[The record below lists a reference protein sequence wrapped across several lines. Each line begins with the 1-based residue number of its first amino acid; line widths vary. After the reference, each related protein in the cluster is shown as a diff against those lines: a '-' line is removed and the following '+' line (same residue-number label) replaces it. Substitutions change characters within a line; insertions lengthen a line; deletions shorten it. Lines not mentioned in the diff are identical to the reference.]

1 MTIRNFAQ
9 LAEAAMVRGPKRVA
23 IVGAGQQQTLRAV
36 RMACGMGLA
45 QFILIDDPELVHT
58 IAQEEEVDLTGMQI
72 VDEED
77 MVEASYKAVAMIHAE
92 EADLVM
98 NGRAQPVELMK
109 AALDRNLGLRIGKVI
124 SDVSIFEIPG
134 FDRLILVSDV
144 AIVVSP
150 NLAQKVAIVQNAI
163 DTAIEL
169 GIEQPKVA
177 ILAATEMVNPEMPA
191 NMDAANLSK
200 MAERG
205 QIRGGLV
212 DGPLALDNAIS
223 IKAAEIKGIK
233 GQVAGYAD
241 ILITPDVESGNIL
254 AKALAYFAHSHTAAV
269 VVGAKCP
276 IVMPSRSDPP
286 VQKLMSLA
294 LGVYLSPGPIARTG
308 SPTGTQ
314 SSD

>member
-1 MTIRNFAQ
+1 MEI
-9 LAEAAMVRGPKRVA
+9 
-23 IVGAGQQQTLRAV
+23 I
-36 RMACGMGLA
+36 
-45 QFILIDDPELVHT
+45 PE
-58 IAQEEEVDLTGMQI
+58 D
-72 VDEED
+72 D
-77 MVEASYKAVAMIHAE
+77 MVHAAYKAVAMIHAE

-98 NGRAQPVELMK
+98 NGRALPVELMK
-109 AALDRNLGLRIGKVI
+109 AALDREEGLRIGRLL
-124 SDVSIFEIPG
+124 SDVSIFEIPD
-134 FDRLILVSDV
+134 FDRLIFISDV

-169 GIEQPKVA
+169 GVQEPKVA

-223 IKAAEIKGIK
+223 LKAAQMKGIESR
-233 GQVAGYAD
+233 VAGQAD

-254 AKALAYFAHSHTAAV
+254 AKALSYFAQGHMAGV
-269 VVGAKCP
+269 VVGAECP

-286 VQKLMSLA
+286 EQKLLSLA
-294 LGVYLSPGPIARTG
+294 LGVYLTK
-308 SPTGTQ
+308 
-314 SSD
+314 

>member
-9 LAEAAMVRGPKRVA
+9 LLEAAQSRAPKRVA
-23 IVGAGQQQTLRAV
+23 IVGGGQRQTLHAV
-36 RMACGMGLA
+36 RRARSMGLA
-45 QFILIDDPELVHT
+45 HCTLIDDPVRVQT
-58 IAQEEEVDLTGMQI
+58 VAEEEGVALEGLEI
-72 VDEED
+72 LAERD
-77 MVEASYKAVAMIHAE
+77 MVEAAYKAVEMIHAE

-98 NGRAQPVELMK
+98 NGRALPVELMQ
-109 AALDRNLGLRIGKVI
+109 AALDREKGLRIGKVI
-124 SDVSIFEIPG
+124 SDVSIFEIAD
-134 FDRLILVSDV
+134 FDRLIFVSDV

-163 DTAIEL
+163 DTAFEL
-169 GIEQPKVA
+169 GVEQPRVA

-205 QIRGGLV
+205 QIRGGIV
-212 DGPLALDNAIS
+212 DGPLALDNAMS
-223 IKAAEIKGIK
+223 LKAAQMKGIK
-233 GQVAGYAD
+233 SQVAGHAD

-254 AKALAYFAHSHTAAV
+254 AKAISYFAKGHMAGV

-286 VQKLMSLA
+286 EQKLISLA
-294 LGVYLSPGPIARTG
+294 LGVYLTR
-308 SPTGTQ
+308 
-314 SSD
+314 

>member
-1 MTIRNFAQ
+1 MAIRNFAQ
-9 LAEAAMVRGPKRVA
+9 LIEGAMTRAPKRVA
-23 IVGAGQQQTLRAV
+23 IVGGGQLQTLHAV
-36 RMACGMGLA
+36 RMAERMGLA
-45 QFILIDDPELVHT
+45 DCILIDSRERLER
-58 IAQEEEVDLTGMQI
+58 IASEVEIDLDGLTVIEEA
-72 VDEED
+72 D
-77 MVEASYKAVAMIHAE
+77 MIRAAYKAVALIHAE

-109 AALDRNLGLRIGKVI
+109 AALDREKGLRIGRVI
-124 SDVSIFEIPG
+124 SDVSIFEIPD
-134 FDRLILVSDV
+134 FERLIFLSDV

-150 NLAQKVAIVQNAI
+150 TLAQKVAIVQNAI
-163 DTAIEL
+163 DTARQL
-169 GIEQPKVA
+169 GVQEPRVA

-205 QIRGGLV
+205 QIQGGYV

-223 IKAAEIKGIK
+223 AKAAQMKGIDS
-233 GQVAGYAD
+233 QVAGQAD

-254 AKALAYFAHSHTAAV
+254 AKALSYFAHSHMAGV

-286 VQKLMSLA
+286 QQKLMSLA
-294 LGVYLSPGPIARTG
+294 LGIFLCN
-308 SPTGTQ
+308 
-314 SSD
+314 

>member
-9 LAEAAMVRGPKRVA
+9 LLEAAQERAPKRVA
-23 IVGAGQQQTLRAV
+23 IVGGGQRQTLHAA
-36 RMACGMGLA
+36 RMARRMGLA
-45 QFILIDDPELVHT
+45 HCALLDDPTRLET
-58 IAQEEEVDLTGMQI
+58 IAQEEDIDLTGMKI
-72 VDEED
+72 IAERD
-77 MVEASYKAVAMIHAE
+77 MVQAAHRAVEMIHSE
-92 EADLVM
+92 QADLVM
-98 NGRAQPVELMK
+98 NGRALPVELMQ
-109 AALDRNLGLRIGKVI
+109 AALDREKGLRIGKVI
-124 SDVSIFEIPG
+124 SDVSIFELPDL
-134 FDRLILVSDV
+134 DRLLFISDV

-169 GIEQPKVA
+169 GVKEPKVA

-205 QIRGGLV
+205 QIRGGIV
-212 DGPLALDNAIS
+212 DGPLALDNAMS
-223 IKAAEIKGIK
+223 TKAAQMKGIK
-233 GQVAGYAD
+233 SKVAGCAD

-254 AKALAYFAHSHTAAV
+254 AKALAYFAKGHMAGV

-286 VQKLMSLA
+286 QQKMLSLA
-294 LGVYLSPGPIARTG
+294 LGVYLTR
-308 SPTGTQ
+308 
-314 SSD
+314 

>member
-1 MTIRNFAQ
+1 MIIRDFAQ
-9 LAEAAMVRGPKRVA
+9 LLEAALERAPKRVA
-23 IVGAGQQQTLRAV
+23 IVGGGQRQTLHAARLA
-36 RMACGMGLA
+36 RGLGLA
-45 QFILIDDPELVHT
+45 HCILIDSPARLESIAAEQGIDLAGMEL
-58 IAQEEEVDLTGMQI
+58 I
-72 VDEED
+72 EED
-77 MVEASYKAVAMIHAE
+77 DMVQAAYKAVEMVHAE
-92 EADLVM
+92 EVDLVM
-98 NGRAQPVELMK
+98 NGRALPVELMK
-109 AALDRNLGLRIGKVI
+109 AALDREKGLRIGKLI
-124 SDVSIFEIPG
+124 TDVSVFEIPS
-134 FDRLILVSDV
+134 FDRLIFVSDV

-169 GIEQPKVA
+169 GVERPRVA

-223 IKAAEIKGIK
+223 LKAAQMKGIK
-233 GQVAGYAD
+233 SQVAGHAD

-254 AKALAYFAHSHTAAV
+254 AKALVYFARGHMAGV

-286 VQKLMSLA
+286 QQKMLSLA
-294 LGVYLSPGPIARTG
+294 LGVCLTK
-308 SPTGTQ
+308 
-314 SSD
+314 

>member
-9 LAEAAMVRGPKRVA
+9 LLEAALARAPKRVA
-23 IVGAGQQQTLRAV
+23 IVGGGQRQTLHAARLA
-36 RMACGMGLA
+36 RGMGLA
-45 QFILIDDPELVHT
+45 QCILFDDPGRLQV
-58 IAQEEEVDLTGMQI
+58 IAEEEGVDLAGMEI
-72 VDEED
+72 IEERD
-77 MVEASYKAVAMIHAE
+77 MIQAAYRAVEMIHAE

-98 NGRAQPVELMK
+98 NGRALPVELMK
-109 AALDRNLGLRIGKVI
+109 AALDRDRGLRIGKLI
-124 SDVSIFEIPG
+124 TDVSIFEIPD
-134 FDRLILVSDV
+134 FDRLIFISDV

-169 GIEQPKVA
+169 GVKEPKVA

-223 IKAAEIKGIK
+223 LKAAEMKDIDSR
-233 GQVAGYAD
+233 VAGCAD

-254 AKALAYFAHSHTAAV
+254 AKALSYFAKGHMAGV

-286 VQKLMSLA
+286 EQKLLSLA
-294 LGVYLSPGPIARTG
+294 LGVYLSK
-308 SPTGTQ
+308 
-314 SSD
+314 

>member
-9 LAEAAMVRGPKRVA
+9 LLDAALQRAPKRVA
-23 IVGAGQQQTLRAV
+23 IVGGGQRQTLHAARLA
-36 RMACGMGLA
+36 RGLGLA
-45 QFILIDDPELVHT
+45 HCLLIDSPKRLQS
-58 IAQEEEVDLTGMQI
+58 IA
-72 VDEED
+72 DEEGIDLAGMEILEEDD
-77 MVEASYKAVAMIHAE
+77 MVLAAYKAVEMIHRE

-98 NGRAQPVELMK
+98 NGRALPVELMK
-109 AALDRNLGLRIGKVI
+109 AALDRDKGLRIGKVI
-124 SDVSIFEIPG
+124 SDVSIFEIPD
-134 FDRLILVSDV
+134 FDRLIFISDV

-169 GIEQPKVA
+169 GIEQPRVA

-205 QIRGGLV
+205 QIRGGYV

-223 IKAAEIKGIK
+223 LKAARMKGIES
-233 GQVAGYAD
+233 QVAGHAD

-254 AKALAYFAHSHTAAV
+254 AKALAYFAKGHMAGV

-286 VQKLMSLA
+286 QQKMLSLA
-294 LGVYLSPGPIARTG
+294 LGVYLSK
-308 SPTGTQ
+308 
-314 SSD
+314 

>member
-9 LAEAAMVRGPKRVA
+9 LIEAALARAPKRVA
-23 IVGAGQQQTLRAV
+23 IVGAGQRQTLHAV
-36 RMACGMGLA
+36 RMARGMGLA
-45 QFILIDDPELVHT
+45 HCILIDDPARLRSV
-58 IAQEEEVDLTGMQI
+58 AEEQGVDLTGAEI
-72 VDEED
+72 IPEGD
-77 MVEASYKAVAMIHAE
+77 MIEAAYKAVAMIHSE

-98 NGRAQPVELMK
+98 NGRAQPVELMR
-109 AALDRNLGLRIGKVI
+109 AALDKEKGLRIGRVI
-124 SDVSIFEIPG
+124 SDVSIFEIPD
-134 FDRLILVSDV
+134 FDRLIFVSDV
-144 AIVVSP
+144 AIVVTP
-150 NLAQKVAIVQNAI
+150 TLAQKVAIVQNAI

-169 GIEQPKVA
+169 GVEQPKVA

-223 IKAAEIKGIK
+223 PKAAEMKGIK
-233 GQVAGYAD
+233 SQVAGHAD

-254 AKALAYFAHSHTAAV
+254 AKAIAYFAKGHMAGI

-286 VQKLMSLA
+286 EQKLMSLA
-294 LGVYLSPGPIARTG
+294 LGVYLSK
-308 SPTGTQ
+308 
-314 SSD
+314 

>member
-1 MTIRNFAQ
+1 MIIRNFDQ
-9 LAEAAMVRGPKRVA
+9 MFEAALERAPKRVA
-23 IVGAGQQQTLRAV
+23 IVGGGQRQTLHAARLA
-36 RMACGMGLA
+36 RGLGLA
-45 QFILIDDPELVHT
+45 QCILIDDPTRLQA
-58 IAQEEEVDLTGMQI
+58 IATEEGIDLTGMELI
-72 VDEED
+72 EEGD
-77 MVEASYKAVAMIHAE
+77 MVQAAYRSVEMVHAE
-92 EADLVM
+92 EVDLVM
-98 NGRAQPVELMK
+98 NGRALPVELMK
-109 AALDRNLGLRIGKVI
+109 AALDREKGLRIGKVI
-124 SDVSIFEIPG
+124 TDVSVFEIPG
-134 FDRLILVSDV
+134 FDRLIFVSDV

-169 GIEQPKVA
+169 GVARPRVA

-223 IKAAEIKGIK
+223 LKAAKMKNIKS
-233 GQVAGYAD
+233 QVAGHAD

-254 AKALAYFAHSHTAAV
+254 AKALAYFAKGRMAGV

-286 VQKLMSLA
+286 QQKMMSMA
-294 LGVYLSPGPIARTG
+294 LGVCLTK
-308 SPTGTQ
+308 
-314 SSD
+314 

>member
-1 MTIRNFAQ
+1 MMIRNFAQ
-9 LAEAAMVRGPKRVA
+9 LLEAALARAPKRVA
-23 IVGAGQQQTLRAV
+23 IVGGGQRQTLHAARLA
-36 RMACGMGLA
+36 RGMGLA
-45 QFILIDDPELVHT
+45 ECILIDDPSRLRLF
-58 IAQEEEVDLTGMQI
+58 A
-72 VDEED
+72 DEEGIDLAGMEIIDERD
-77 MVEASYKAVAMIHAE
+77 MVEAAYRAVEMIHDE
-92 EADLVM
+92 KADLVM

-109 AALDRNLGLRIGKVI
+109 AALDKEKGLRIGKVI
-124 SDVSIFEIPG
+124 SDVSVFEIPD
-134 FDRLILVSDV
+134 FERLIFVSDV

-169 GIEQPKVA
+169 GVEQPKVA

-223 IKAAEIKGIK
+223 AKAAKMKGIESR
-233 GQVAGYAD
+233 VAGYAD

-254 AKALAYFAHSHTAAV
+254 AKAIAYFAQGHMAGI

-286 VQKLMSLA
+286 EQKLLSLA
-294 LGVYLSPGPIARTG
+294 LGVYLSKWAK
-308 SPTGTQ
+308 
-314 SSD
+314 

>member
-1 MTIRNFAQ
+1 MSVRNFAQ
-9 LAEAAMVRGPKRVA
+9 LLDGALQRAPKRVA
-23 IVGAGQQQTLRAV
+23 IVGGGQRQTLHAA
-36 RMACGMGLA
+36 RMARGMGLA
-45 QFILIDDPELVHT
+45 HCILIDDPQRLES
-58 IAQEEEVDLTGMQI
+58 IADQEGIPLTGMEI
-72 VDEED
+72 LEERD
-77 MVEASYKAVAMIHAE
+77 MIRAAYRAVEMVHAE

-98 NGRAQPVELMK
+98 NGRALPVELMK
-109 AALDRNLGLRIGKVI
+109 AALDRERGLRIGKTLT
-124 SDVSIFEIPG
+124 DVSIFELPD
-134 FDRLILVSDV
+134 FDRLIFVSDV

-150 NLAQKVAIVQNAI
+150 NLAHKVAIVQNAI

-169 GIEQPKVA
+169 GVVRPKVA

-205 QIRGGLV
+205 QIRGGVV

-223 IKAAEIKGIK
+223 LKAAQMKGIES
-233 GQVAGYAD
+233 QVAGSAD

-254 AKALAYFAHSHTAAV
+254 AKALSYFAKGQMAGV

-286 VQKLMSLA
+286 QQKMLSLA
-294 LGVYLSPGPIARTG
+294 LGVYLAR
-308 SPTGTQ
+308 
-314 SSD
+314 

>member
-9 LAEAAMVRGPKRVA
+9 LLEAASARGPKRVA
-23 IVGAGQQQTLRAV
+23 IVGGGQRQTLHAV
-36 RMACGMGLA
+36 RLARGMGLA
-45 QFILIDDPELVHT
+45 HCILIDYPARLRA
-58 IAQEEEVDLTGMQI
+58 IAEEQGVSLDGMQI
-72 VDEED
+72 IAEGD
-77 MVEASYKAVAMIHAE
+77 MVEAAYRAVEMIHAE

-109 AALDRNLGLRIGKVI
+109 AALDRERGLRIGKVI
-124 SDVSIFEIPG
+124 TDVSVFEIPS

-169 GIEQPKVA
+169 GVEQPKVA
-177 ILAATEMVNPEMPA
+177 ILAATELVNPEMPA

-205 QIRGGLV
+205 QIRGGIV
-212 DGPLALDNAIS
+212 DGPLAMDNAIS
-223 IKAAEIKGIK
+223 LKAAEMKGITS
-233 GQVAGYAD
+233 QVAGQAD

-254 AKALAYFAHSHTAAV
+254 AKAISYFAKGHMAGV

-286 VQKLMSLA
+286 QQKLMSLA
-294 LGVYLSPGPIARTG
+294 LGIYLTK
-308 SPTGTQ
+308 
-314 SSD
+314 

>member
-1 MTIRNFAQ
+1 MIIRNFAQ
-9 LAEAAMVRGPKRVA
+9 LLETAMERAPKRVA
-23 IVGAGQQQTLRAV
+23 IVGGGQRQTLHAARLA
-36 RMACGMGLA
+36 RGLGLA
-45 QFILIDDPELVHT
+45 HCILIDSPSRLESV
-58 IAQEEEVDLTGMQI
+58 AAEEGIDLAGMEI
-72 VDEED
+72 IEED
-77 MVEASYKAVAMIHAE
+77 DMVQAAYKSVEMVHAE
-92 EADLVM
+92 EVDLVM
-98 NGRAQPVELMK
+98 NGRALPVELMR
-109 AALDRNLGLRIGKVI
+109 AALDREKGLRIGKLI
-124 SDVSIFEIPG
+124 TDVSVFEIPD
-134 FDRLILVSDV
+134 FDRLIFVSDV

-150 NLAQKVAIVQNAI
+150 TLAQKVAIVQNAI

-169 GIEQPKVA
+169 GIERPRVA

-223 IKAAEIKGIK
+223 LKAAQMKGITS
-233 GQVAGYAD
+233 QVAGHAD

-254 AKALAYFAHSHTAAV
+254 AKALAYFAKGHMAGV

-286 VQKLMSLA
+286 QQKMLSLA
-294 LGVYLSPGPIARTG
+294 LGVCLTR
-308 SPTGTQ
+308 
-314 SSD
+314 

>member
-1 MTIRNFAQ
+1 MAIRNFSQ
-9 LAEAAMVRGPKRVA
+9 LLEAALARAPKRVV
-23 IVGAGQQQTLRAV
+23 IVGGGQLQTLHAA
-36 RMACGMGLA
+36 RMAHAMGLA
-45 QFILIDDPELVHT
+45 QCTLVDQRT
-58 IAQEEEVDLTGMQI
+58 RLE
-72 VDEED
+72 
-77 MVEASYKAVAMIHAE
+77 AVAAEAGLDLADMALIQEGDMIEAAYRAVEMIHAG

-109 AALDRNLGLRIGKVI
+109 AALDRDRGLRIGKMI
-124 SDVSIFEIPG
+124 TDVSIFDIPD
-134 FDRLILVSDV
+134 FDRLLLVSDV

-169 GIEQPKVA
+169 GIAQPKVA

-205 QIRGGLV
+205 QIRGGIV

-223 IKAAEIKGIK
+223 LKAAKMKGIQS
-233 GQVAGYAD
+233 QVAGYAD
-241 ILITPDVESGNIL
+241 ILIAPDVESGNIL
-254 AKALAYFAHSHTAAV
+254 AKALSYFAQSQMAGV

-286 VQKLMSLA
+286 EQKLMSLA
-294 LGVYLSPGPIARTG
+294 LGVYLSR
-308 SPTGTQ
+308 
-314 SSD
+314 